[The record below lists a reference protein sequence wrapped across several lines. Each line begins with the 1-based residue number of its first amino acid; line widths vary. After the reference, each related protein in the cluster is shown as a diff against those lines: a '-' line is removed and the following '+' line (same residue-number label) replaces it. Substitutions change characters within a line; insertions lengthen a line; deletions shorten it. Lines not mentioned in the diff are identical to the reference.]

1 MYASCSIGAHPVKR
15 SCANKT
21 LLFADNAR
29 MPKQAPTE
37 SSEHKDFA
45 ERLEQALSRVL
56 PKRAKPYSLQ
66 EKADA
71 LECSKSFMR
80 DMLEGEKMPSAPRLA
95 EIAVRT
101 GVKVEWLWTGRGPM
115 VEKITEGG
123 FLYIEDL
130 NPDQQEA
137 VKLIVKSYKRE

>member
-1 MYASCSIGAHPVKR
+1 
-15 SCANKT
+15 
-21 LLFADNAR
+21 
-29 MPKQAPTE
+29 
-37 SSEHKDFA
+37 
-45 ERLEQALSRVL
+45 
-56 PKRAKPYSLQ
+56 
-66 EKADA
+66 
-71 LECSKSFMR
+71 
-80 DMLEGEKMPSAPRLA
+80 MLEGEKMPSAPRLA